1 MSDTT
6 PAATKGMPRILCVDD
21 EPRVVDGIALQ
32 LRKEYEVH
40 KAYSGNEALEKL
52 RDVSGLTVV
61 LCDMR
66 MPGMDGATLLERIYR
81 LYPRITRIVLTGEAG
96 RESAVQAVNRGQIF
110 RYLTK
115 PCPPDRLREALEAG
129 VDHHRLLM
137 AEKAVLQETLLGLIA
152 ALVDMLA
159 LTNPVAF
166 GRSRRLQREGMSF
179 AKSLGYEDFW
189 QLEAAAMLSQIGYIS
204 IPVEL
209 TERIYYGLTLRAEE
223 QLAAATVERVS
234 RQLLERVPRLEP
246 VLEVLLAL
254 GWNDEQVRKL
264 GDGTIGLAMRIL
276 GLVIE
281 YDTLTLRG
289 NTAESAIQMLGARRE
304 RFGSE
309 LLEQFA
315 RHVGARSARSE
326 VRELALKSVLPGMT
340 IMSDV
345 RTHIGTLLVPR
356 GFEVTSRF
364 LERIANFGPDVLEKR
379 IPVLVSGELS

>member
-1 MSDTT
+1 MNVTT
-6 PAATKGMPRILCVDD
+6 PVKVMPRILCVDD

-40 KAYSGNEALEKL
+40 KAFSGNEALQKL
-52 RDVSGLTVV
+52 RDVSGLAVV

-66 MPGMDGATLLERIYR
+66 MPGMDGATLLERIHQ
-81 LYPRITRIVLTGEAG
+81 LHPRITRILLTGEAG

-110 RYLTK
+110 RFLTK
-115 PCPPDRLREALEAG
+115 PCPPDRLREAIEAG

-159 LTNPVAF
+159 LTNPVAC
-166 GRSRRLQREGMSF
+166 GRSRRLQKLVMQF
-179 AKSLGYEDFW
+179 ARSLGYEEFW

-209 TERIYYGLTLRAEE
+209 TERIYYGVVLSAEE
-223 QLAAATVERVS
+223 KVSAAAVERVS

-254 GWNDEQVRKL
+254 GWSDEQVAKL

-276 GLVIE
+276 GLITE
-281 YDTLTLRG
+281 YDTLALRG
-289 NTAESAIQMLGARRE
+289 NAMQSAIQMLNAHRG

-315 RHVGARSARSE
+315 RHMGVSHGQSE
-326 VRELALKSVLPGMT
+326 VREIALKSVLPGMT
-340 IMSDV
+340 IMADV

-356 GFEVTSRF
+356 GFEVTARF
-364 LERIANFGPDVLEKR
+364 LDRIANFGPDILEKR
-379 IPVLVSGELS
+379 VPVLVSGELS